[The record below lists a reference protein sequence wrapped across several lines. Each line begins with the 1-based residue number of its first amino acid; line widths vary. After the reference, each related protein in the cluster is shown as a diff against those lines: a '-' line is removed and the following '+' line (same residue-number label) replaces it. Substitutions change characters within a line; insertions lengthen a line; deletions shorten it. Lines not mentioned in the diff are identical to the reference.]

1 MAIRD
6 RGHTDQGPTVTRPG
20 DSHDHVERH
29 DHTERDDVRVERNP
43 IARGG
48 FSIPAIVTGTVV
60 AFGAFVVLAAI
71 VGGIL
76 AATGIAEGGISA
88 NEATD
93 AGIGAGIGL
102 VVAQFLAYFWGG
114 YTAGRMARGSGLLNG
129 LLVPVTAIILV
140 AILGAIITAIG
151 DSAGVNTNDVQ
162 QLPLP
167 LGSLSDIGTVV
178 GIALLAVM
186 LLGGALG
193 GGAGQRWHTKLERRE
208 DVRA

>member
-1 MAIRD
+1 MAIRNT
-6 RGHTDQGPTVTRPG
+6 GHVDQTHTQADTRP
-20 DSHDHVERH
+20 VEHREPV
-29 DHTERDDVRVERNP
+29 TRDDVRLERNP

-76 AATGIAEGGISA
+76 AATGVAENGISA
-88 NEATD
+88 SEAAD

-102 VVAQFLAYFWGG
+102 VIAQFLAYFWGG
-114 YTAGRMARGSGLLNG
+114 YTAGRMARGSGVLNG
-129 LLVPVTAIILV
+129 ILVPITAIILV
-140 AILGAIITAIG
+140 AILGAIVTAIG
-151 DSAGVNTNDVQ
+151 DSTGVNASDVQ

-167 LGSLSDIGTVV
+167 LGTLSDIGTVV

-193 GGAGQRWHTKLERRE
+193 GAVGQRWHTKLERRE
-208 DVRA
+208 DVSV